1 MSHKKLRRWTTLA
14 ALAVGLALSAQTQA
28 QAQDWP
34 THPIEWACVTTPGSG
49 AANWCLL
56 MAKLT
61 GEALGQPVEVLFK
74 AGGNG
79 NEAAEYVANRPADGY
94 TWLQRNTSYAGYMSL
109 KSFKPNPDDFVNLVN
124 IEKYLYILGVPA
136 DSKYKTFQDLVA
148 DMKANPGKISV
159 GSGKVGSV
167 QHVHLVRL
175 FNAFGVEWNA
185 VPYGGTGGA
194 MKDALGG
201 HVVAA
206 LGPPSIWKP
215 HVDAGKARFLILLNE
230 AHVDTPELKGVPI
243 PADFGKTYEL
253 QHQVQGMFVKKG
265 TPQAVQDKIKAAFKT
280 AIESQEYKAYLEKNK
295 SIESVLNTDS
305 DKNTAEF
312 HKIRKETADYMRKA
326 GLLN

>member
-1 MSHKKLRRWTTLA
+1 MSHKKLKRWTTLA

-109 KSFKPNPDDFVNLVN
+109 KSFKPNPDDFINIVNV
-124 IEKYLYILGVPA
+124 EKYLYVLAVPA
-136 DSKYKTFQDLVA
+136 DSKYKTFQDLIA
-148 DMKANPGKISV
+148 DMKANPGKISI

-167 QHVHLVRL
+167 QHIHLVRL
-175 FNAFGVEWNA
+175 FQAFGVEWNT
-185 VPYGGTGGA
+185 VPYGGTGEA

-201 HVVAA
+201 HVAA
-206 LGPPSIWKP
+206 SLGPPAIWKP
-215 HVDAGKARFLILLNE
+215 HVDAGKARILILLNE
-230 AHVDTPELKGVPI
+230 KPSDSAALKGVPT
-243 PADFGKTYEL
+243 PAELGHPYEL
-253 QHQVQGMFVKKG
+253 QHQVQGIFVKKG
-265 TPQAVQDKIKAAFKT
+265 TPPAVQEKIAAAFTK
-280 AIESQEYKAYLEKNK
+280 AIEAPEYKAYLEKNQD
-295 SIESVLNTDS
+295 IESVLSTDAE
-305 DKNTAEF
+305 KNTAEF
-312 HKIRKETADYMRKA
+312 NKIRKETADYMRKA